1 MKVIAVV
8 NQKGGVG
15 KSTTAAALAG
25 GLFLQG
31 FRVLSV
37 DLDAQGNL
45 SHTLRADAGK
55 GKSVLSVLLQEATVR
70 EAVQRTDCGDL
81 LPASR
86 ALSGVDAILTE
97 TGKEYRLRE
106 ALEPVLGEYD
116 YIIIDSPPALG
127 IATINALTAAYTAVI
142 PAQADIYSL
151 QGIEQLAGTVNTV
164 KRYCNPRLTID
175 GILLTRYSPRSILSR
190 EVQGLMEQLAR
201 KLGTRLYRATIREAI
216 AVKEAQISRQ
226 NLFEYAPH
234 ANVTEDY
241 RAFLQEL
248 VPPEKNR
255 KI

>member
-1 MKVIAVV
+1 MKVVAVV

-25 GLFLQG
+25 GLFLKG
-31 FRVLSV
+31 LRVLSI

-45 SHTLRADAGK
+45 SHTMRADAGE
-55 GKSVLSVLLQEATVR
+55 GKSVLSVLLQEASIP
-70 EAVQRTDCGDL
+70 EAVQSTPCGDL

-86 ALSGVDAILTE
+86 SLSGVDAVLAD
-97 TGKEYRLRE
+97 TGKEYRLKE
-106 ALEPVLGEYD
+106 ALEPLQGKYD
-116 YIIIDSPPALG
+116 YVVIDSPPALG
-127 IATINALTAAYTAVI
+127 IATVNALTAAHMAII

-151 QGIEQLAGTVNTV
+151 QGVEQLAGTIRTV
-164 KRYCNPRLTID
+164 KRYCNPGLAID

-190 EVQGLMEQLAR
+190 EVQGLMEQLAQ
-201 KLGTRLYRATIREAI
+201 KLGTRLYQTAIREAI

-241 RAFLQEL
+241 RALLREAF
-248 VPPEKNR
+248 PEA
-255 KI
+255 

>member
-1 MKVIAVV
+1 MKTLAIV

-25 GLFLQG
+25 GLTACG
-31 FRVLSV
+31 YKVLSI

-45 SHTLRADAGK
+45 SHTLRASDSARR
-55 GKSVLSVLLQEATVR
+55 SILEVLIGELSIND
-70 EAVQRTDCGDL
+70 AVQPTYCGDL

-86 ALSGVDAILTE
+86 SLSGADAFLSD
-97 TGKEYRLRE
+97 TGKEYRLKE
-106 ALEPVLGEYD
+106 AIDSINKKYD

-127 IATINALTAAYTAVI
+127 IATVNALTAAGTAII

-151 QGIEQLAGTVNTV
+151 QGVEQLAGTIGTV
-164 KRYCNPRLTID
+164 KRYCNPGLTID

-190 EVQGLMEQLAR
+190 EVQELMVQLAE
-201 KLGTRLYRATIREAI
+201 KLGTRLYKSTIREAV

-226 NLFEYAPH
+226 SLFEYAPC

-241 RAFLQEL
+241 RGFMAEALGIEW
-248 VPPEKNR
+248 
-255 KI
+255 